1 MVDPFN
7 SELRYL
13 FDPIH
18 QVCKNIVNA
27 FYYGIAASPI
37 SRPSDFCFPS
47 SSLFRSWLPGLEE
60 LLCVFYQHVFTL
72 MFSHFSLWNLDG
84 TQMFLDLPNLKHQSF
99 DQLWIPVHSF
109 VCMLKVIL
117 VETAFDD
124 ILVLRLL
131 RPDSARTNLFTN
143 LHKPTVFR
151 SVFPL
156 RPEFAESIAQ
166 IHEVKKKVRNHSE
179 SAESRSSFSSSLPPK
194 QPGPGISILGSQ
206 VYKDP
211 DNRHIEV
218 AKTTSRCPT
227 WVCS

>member
-1 MVDPFN
+1 MLSITASRHLPFHVLLTFV
-7 SELRYL
+7 SPR
-13 FDPIH
+13 
-18 QVCKNIVNA
+18 VC
-27 FYYGIAASPI
+27 
-37 SRPSDFCFPS
+37 SDLGS
-47 SSLFRSWLPGLEE
+47 QGLEE

-72 MFSHFSLWNLDG
+72 MFSHFSLWNVDG

-218 AKTTSRCPT
+218 PRPPAGAQLGFAAKHI
-227 WVCS
+227 

>member
-1 MVDPFN
+1 
-7 SELRYL
+7 
-13 FDPIH
+13 
-18 QVCKNIVNA
+18 
-27 FYYGIAASPI
+27 
-37 SRPSDFCFPS
+37 
-47 SSLFRSWLPGLEE
+47 
-60 LLCVFYQHVFTL
+60 
-72 MFSHFSLWNLDG
+72 
-84 TQMFLDLPNLKHQSF
+84 MFLDLPNLKHQSF

-179 SAESRSSFSSSLPPK
+179 SAESRSSFSSPK
-194 QPGPGISILGSQ
+194 TAWAWDIYFGIAGLQRPGQQAHRG
-206 VYKDP
+206 
-211 DNRHIEV
+211 